1 MNTVLLAI
9 GDSDENRLDQL
20 LDETIAIADPTDATV
35 VLGHV
40 FTREAYDKARTNLS
54 FDGPA
59 PEVTPDVVAER
70 YSAIREA
77 AKTLAEYGID
87 TEIRGILGEDGK
99 AVVDL
104 AERVEADRILIG
116 GRRRT
121 PAGKAVFGSTAQAI
135 LLSAPCPVTFV
146 RATAPKQSV

>member
-1 MNTVLLAI
+1 MNTILLAI
-9 GDSDENRLDQL
+9 GDSDENRIDQL
-20 LDETIAIADPTDATV
+20 LDETIAIAGPTGATV

-40 FTREAYDKARTNLS
+40 FTHEAYDKARTDLS

-59 PEVTPDVVAER
+59 AEVTPDVVAER
-70 YSAIREA
+70 YSIIREA
-77 AKTLAEYGID
+77 AKTLADHGID
-87 TEIRGILGEDGK
+87 TEIRGILGEDGE

-104 AERVEADRILIG
+104 AERIEADRILIG

-135 LLSAPCPVTFV
+135 LLSAPCPVTLV
-146 RATAPKQSV
+146 RATAPKQVA